1 MNGDTIL
8 RLIAG
13 RPGPRNSAASG
24 LSELP
29 ILPKVT
35 HPTAPLAP
43 EPSPQPRITP
53 VRRGFRPLRDAVML
67 GGVIVLVATV
77 GLTFAAWRARQ
88 AQLEGVRHE
97 LTQLATTLAAQVD
110 GDLHRTITSHRQA
123 FTPEHLRAVAPM
135 LRFHKASEDI
145 IYVYTAIRR
154 DRQIYLVL
162 GTDLLYRVPGDTIAP
177 DSIMSPW
184 NGNDPTFRSAFD
196 RQVPVVS
203 PVPEREQYRSYL
215 SAYAPIRDSR
225 GDFVGVLGLDMW
237 VRDLEA
243 RLVAIRNA
251 AITAWCAVVV
261 LATLVGMLAYRS
273 LSATVAAQ
281 RRERE
286 ALVEA
291 EEARELAEVARRQAE
306 QHAAVAEQ
314 ASLAKSRFLANVS
327 HEIRTPLNGV
337 MGMSALL
344 MDEHLTP
351 DQLQYA
357 RIISTSAGGLL
368 EVINDILDFS
378 KVEAGRVELEAQDF
392 ALRDCVEEVLE
403 IVAPSASERGVEL
416 VCHMA
421 HDVPAFVRGDRL
433 RLRQVL
439 LNLLGNAVKFTERGE
454 VEVRV
459 HGSAA
464 LPGDGDE
471 RRRLAFAVRDTGIGI
486 SAEGQQRLFASFSQ
500 VDASTT
506 RKYGGTGLG
515 LAISKRLVELMGGTI
530 EVESAEGMGSTF
542 RFSVA
547 LDAAHD
553 RDAGA
558 AMPGKVLH
566 RRRLLLVDDCA
577 AQRRALAA
585 LAESWGLEVVAV
597 SSAVEAREA
606 LSHAPFDVAAID
618 VGLRDANGEP
628 LLDVLARA
636 GATGPRAVIALA
648 PLTWRAASEGEA
660 RCVDARRVIRKPVRA
675 ALLRHVLEAACRE
688 TTIVRAPTPVSTP
701 AFPLDIAALRSAAP
715 ARTRVLVADDSPINR
730 FVMQEVL
737 QRLGIQVDLV
747 IEGGAAVEGAVRG
760 RYAVVFMDVQMPGMD
775 GLEAARRIVASM
787 PNADARPLIVGVT
800 ANVTDEGRAACREA
814 GMDDF
819 LEKPIVVE
827 QVAAVLRRVEERT
840 RASRSAPARGVTS

>member
-1 MNGDTIL
+1 V
-8 RLIAG
+8 
-13 RPGPRNSAASG
+13 GPR
-24 LSELP
+24 
-29 ILPKVT
+29 
-35 HPTAPLAP
+35 
-43 EPSPQPRITP
+43 PRTP
-53 VRRGFRPLRDAVML
+53 
-67 GGVIVLVATV
+67 
-77 GLTFAAWRARQ
+77 
-88 AQLEGVRHE
+88 
-97 LTQLATTLAAQVD
+97 
-110 GDLHRTITSHRQA
+110 
-123 FTPEHLRAVAPM
+123 
-135 LRFHKASEDI
+135 
-145 IYVYTAIRR
+145 
-154 DRQIYLVL
+154 
-162 GTDLLYRVPGDTIAP
+162 
-177 DSIMSPW
+177 
-184 NGNDPTFRSAFD
+184 
-196 RQVPVVS
+196 
-203 PVPEREQYRSYL
+203 
-215 SAYAPIRDSR
+215 
-225 GDFVGVLGLDMW
+225 
-237 VRDLEA
+237 
-243 RLVAIRNA
+243 LVAIRNA

-403 IVAPSASERGVEL
+403 IVAPSASERGRAGL
-416 VCHMA
+416 PHGA
-421 HDVPAFVRGDRL
+421 RRPGFVRGDRL

-471 RRRLAFAVRDTGIGI
+471 RWRLAFAVRDTEIGI

-542 RFSVA
+542 RFRVA

-585 LAESWGLEVVAV
+585 LAESWGLGSVAL

-648 PLTWRAASEGEA
+648 PLSWRAVSGGEA

-675 ALLRHVLEAACRE
+675 ALLRNVLEAACRGDHARAGSHAGQHPRSPSTSRPCAQRPGAHPRPSP
-688 TTIVRAPTPVSTP
+688 TTAPSIVSSC
-701 AFPLDIAALRSAAP
+701 RSAA
-715 ARTRVLVADDSPINR
+715 A
-730 FVMQEVL
+730 
-737 QRLGIQVDLV
+737 LGIQVDLV
-747 IEGGAAVEGAVRG
+747 SGRSGGGGAVRRLRG
-760 RYAVVFMDVQMPGMD
+760 RLHGCP
-775 GLEAARRIVASM
+775 
-787 PNADARPLIVGVT
+787 DARH
-800 ANVTDEGRAACREA
+800 GRARGRATH
-814 GMDDF
+814 
-819 LEKPIVVE
+819 
-827 QVAAVLRRVEERT
+827 RRQH
-840 RASRSAPARGVTS
+840 A